1 MTKSGV
7 VVVGGGL
14 AGAKVVQTLREE
26 GYEGAVTL
34 VGEEADRP
42 YERPPLSKEYLQRRK
57 PIDQAFVH
65 PEDWYAEHDVDLRL
79 GQPVVAID
87 RDRREVALSDGERLP
102 YAHLVLATGSVPRTL
117 PLPGG
122 DLRGVHTLRRIAD
135 SDALRTAFAQGG
147 HLVVIGGGWI
157 GLEVAAAARRAGLDV
172 SVLEAGPQPL
182 LRVLGEEMAKY
193 FAALHRKYGV
203 HLRTGASV
211 SRILGE
217 DGRVTGVEVDGQ
229 VLPADVVV
237 VGVGAAPASTL
248 AEEAGLEV
256 DNGILVDAR
265 LCTADPVV
273 LAVGDV
279 ANATN
284 TALGRRVRVEHWDNA
299 KRQGKLAARVILGHP
314 GTYDWQPYFYTDQ
327 FDLGMEYV
335 GLGSEDDSLVVRG
348 KLETGEFLA
357 FWVGVDGV
365 LTAAMNVNVWDVNE
379 DLRAL
384 LGRRLDPARLA
395 DPDRALSEV

>member
-1 MTKSGV
+1 MAEPGV

-26 GYEGAVTL
+26 GYAGAVTL

-42 YERPPLSKEYLQRRK
+42 YERPPLSKEYLQGRK
-57 PIDQAFVH
+57 PIEKAFVH
-65 PEDWYAEHDVDLRL
+65 PEGWYAEHGVDLRL

-87 RDRREVALSDGERLP
+87 RQGRELTLAAGERIP
-102 YAHLVLATGSVPRTL
+102 YAHLVLATGAAPRTL
-117 PLPGG
+117 PLPGA

-135 SDALRTAFAQGG
+135 SDALRKAFAQDG

-157 GLEVAAAARRAGLDV
+157 GLEVAAAARLAGLDV
-172 SVLEAGPQPL
+172 TVLEAGPQPL
-182 LRVLGEEMAKY
+182 LRVLGEQMAVY
-193 FAALHRKYGV
+193 FADLHRRNGV
-203 HLRTGASV
+203 HLRTGAAV
-211 SRILGE
+211 TRIVGE
-217 DGRVTGVEVDGQ
+217 DGRVTGVEVDGR

-237 VGVGAAPASTL
+237 VGVGAAPVAAL
-248 AEEAGLEV
+248 AEDAGLEV

-265 LCTADPVV
+265 LRTADPAV

-299 KRQGKLAARVILGHP
+299 RRQGKLAAKVIVGRP
-314 GTYDWQPYFYTDQ
+314 DSYDWQPYFYTDQ

-335 GLGSEDDSLVVRG
+335 GLGSAEDGVVVRG
-348 KLETGEFLA
+348 DTESGEFIA
-357 FWVGVDGV
+357 FWRDRDGRV
-365 LTAAMNVNVWDVNE
+365 TAAMNVNTWDVND
-379 DLRAL
+379 DLRAVV
-384 LGRRLDPARLA
+384 GRRVEAARLT
-395 DPDRALSEV
+395 DPDTALSEL